1 MRNLIAS
8 FFARAQ
14 LNYVIIKFIYDAK
27 FLSWKKGNL
36 QSDFFSFFNSFA
48 TLRRCSF
55 SE

>member
-27 FLSWKKGNL
+27 KEK
-36 QSDFFSFFNSFA
+36 
-48 TLRRCSF
+48 
-55 SE
+55 